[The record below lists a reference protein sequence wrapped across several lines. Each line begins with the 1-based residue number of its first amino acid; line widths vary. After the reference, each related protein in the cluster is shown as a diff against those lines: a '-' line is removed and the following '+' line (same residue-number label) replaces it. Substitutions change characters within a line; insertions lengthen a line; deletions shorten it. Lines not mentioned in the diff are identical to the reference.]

1 MTDSHIRPHIFGQAP
16 VTVCELPEF
25 RRAAERFM
33 AEDEI
38 EALCDF
44 LARNPAAGNVIRGT
58 GGVRKLRWAL
68 AGRGKRGG
76 ARTIYFYQDERY
88 PLLLLTAYPK
98 ATKEVLTAAE
108 CNAMARLVEALKT
121 ERKGR

>member
-1 MTDSHIRPHIFGQAP
+1 VP
-16 VTVCELPEF
+16 VCELPEF

-33 AEDEI
+33 SAEEI

-44 LARNPAAGNVIRGT
+44 LARNPTAGNVIRGT

-68 AGRGKRGG
+68 SGQGKRGG
-76 ARTIYFYQDERY
+76 ARTIYFFQDDRF

-98 ATKEVLTAAE
+98 AVKEDLTAAE
-108 CNAMARLVEALKT
+108 YNAIARLVAAIKS
-121 ERKGR
+121 ERRGR

>member
-1 MTDSHIRPHIFGQAP
+1 MTEQKP

-33 AEDEI
+33 ADAEI

-44 LARNPAAGNVIRGT
+44 FARNPMAGDIIRGT

-68 AGRGKRGG
+68 SGRGKRGG
-76 ARTIYFYQDERY
+76 ARTIYFFQDERY
-88 PLLLLTAYPK
+88 PLMLLTTYPK
-98 ATKEVLTAAE
+98 NVKEDLSAAE
-108 CNAMARLVEALKT
+108 RNAIARLVAAIKT
-121 ERKGR
+121 ERRGR